1 MAGSGGGFIHLLL
14 TRGQYE
20 IVLWRL
26 GDFIALASIATEEKT
41 RVPEMSGCNGN
52 NNVRSF
58 PTL

>member
-26 GDFIALASIATEEKT
+26 GDFIALTSIATEEKL
-41 RVPEMSGCNGN
+41 EYQK
-52 NNVRSF
+52 
-58 PTL
+58 